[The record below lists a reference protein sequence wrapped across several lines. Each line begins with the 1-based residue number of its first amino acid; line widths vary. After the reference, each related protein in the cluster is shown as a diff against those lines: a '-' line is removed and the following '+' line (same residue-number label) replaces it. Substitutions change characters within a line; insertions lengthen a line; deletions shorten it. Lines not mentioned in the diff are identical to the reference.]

1 MFQIPSLFS
10 FYSLIYRLFRPEN
23 QREIYIAYYK
33 ERNFSEKFTYSEYTE
48 FVRCNDS
55 LYRSKYLRKCS
66 ILRWKNYTNFTIF
79 VFRERG
85 ISRKKNCSYFIL
97 RITFALR
104 FFFYLSCFLN
114 QCEVWEEGISA
125 ILTCPFRSVTLFLN
139 VSRQTLRFLPLLRS
153 FISPPRSFDIGRG
166 RVK

>member
-66 ILRWKNYTNFTIF
+66 ILRRTMEKLYKFYDICVSRTRNIEEKKLF
-79 VFRERG
+79 VFYPAHN
-85 ISRKKNCSYFIL
+85 IC
-97 RITFALR
+97 TP
-104 FFFYLSCFLN
+104 FFFTSP
-114 QCEVWEEGISA
+114 VS
-125 ILTCPFRSVTLFLN
+125 LTNAKFGKRVFP
-139 VSRQTLRFLPLLRS
+139 RFLRV
-153 FISPPRSFDIGRG
+153 RFDQ
-166 RVK
+166 